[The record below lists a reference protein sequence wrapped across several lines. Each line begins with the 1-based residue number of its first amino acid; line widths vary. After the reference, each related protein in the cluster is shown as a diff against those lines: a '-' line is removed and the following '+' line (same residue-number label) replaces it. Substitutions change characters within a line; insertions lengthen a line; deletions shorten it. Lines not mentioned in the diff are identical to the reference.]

1 MAKFPARTSRLPIQN
16 ESAVRSTLQEDKNK
30 PDMKQKKWAKAKFTP
45 NSEGKLPL
53 VVFGNGMFGKDN
65 VPMKGHR
72 PGLVGVLYRMLK
84 RREARGELVVV
95 IIDEYLTSQ
104 VTGNCKIPLKHL
116 LTPC

>member
-16 ESAVRSTLQEDKNK
+16 EFAVRSTLQEDKNK

-53 VVFGNGMFGKDN
+53 VVFGNGMFGKEN
-65 VPMKGHR
+65 IPMKGHR
-72 PGLVGVLYRMLK
+72 SGLIGVLYRMLK

-95 IIDEYLTSQ
+95 IIDLPQLPREELEKCRYCRRRAL
-104 VTGNCKIPLKHL
+104 
-116 LTPC
+116 